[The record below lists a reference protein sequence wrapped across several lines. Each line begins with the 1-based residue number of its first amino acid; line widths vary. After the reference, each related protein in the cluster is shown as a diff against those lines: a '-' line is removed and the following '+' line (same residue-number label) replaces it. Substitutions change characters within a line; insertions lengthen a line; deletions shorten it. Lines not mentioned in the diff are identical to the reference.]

1 MIDYPIN
8 ELLNEE
14 GCKQWLERH
23 LHPNGFV
30 CPQCQSQERR
40 FHRQQRS
47 FESYLCR
54 ACGCYYTL
62 LTGSAFAGSRQSAR
76 TLVLLLRGI
85 SKGESTNRL
94 HRELD
99 MSYKQVLTLRHRL
112 QQHLDESAPTAVMQG
127 DEFEVDELYQNAG
140 EKKHPPP

>member
-1 MIDYPIN
+1 MIDYPIT
-8 ELLNEE
+8 ELLKEAS
-14 GCKQWLERH
+14 CKHWLERH
-23 LHPNGFV
+23 LHPNGFG

-40 FHRQQRS
+40 LHRQQGS

-76 TLVLLLRGI
+76 TLVMLLRGI

-94 HRELD
+94 HRELG
-99 MSYKQVLTLRHRL
+99 MPYKQVLTLRHRL
-112 QQHLDESAPTAVMQG
+112 QHLDESAPTTVMPG

-140 EKKHPPP
+140 EKKHAPP

>member
-1 MIDYPIN
+1 MIDYPIT
-8 ELLNEE
+8 ELLDEAT
-14 GCKQWLERH
+14 CKSWLERH
-23 LHPNGFV
+23 LHPNGFG
-30 CPQCQSQERR
+30 CPECQSQERR
-40 FHRQQRS
+40 LHRPQGH

-54 ACGCYYTL
+54 VCGCYYTL
-62 LTGSAFAGSRQSAR
+62 LTGSVFAGSRQSAQ

-94 HRELD
+94 HRELG

-112 QQHLDESAPTAVMQG
+112 QQNLDESAPTTVMQG

-140 EKKHPPP
+140 EKRDPPS